1 MILVGA
7 EGGWTNR
14 EAKDILER
22 GFEAV
27 SQGKTILRAE
37 TAVISSLV
45 ILTQF
50 WE

>member
-1 MILVGA
+1 MILVGP
-7 EGGWTNR
+7 EGDWTNR

-27 SQGKTILRAE
+27 SQRETILKAE
-37 TAVISSLV
+37 TAAISSLV

-50 WE
+50 